1 MSQTNTE
8 PESEKPGEP
17 TYTLELHTDAYDIRR
32 YAPYIVAEVIV
43 SGSAESASSEGFR
56 LLAAYIFGANGGS
69 RKIAMTAPVTQT
81 PVKLPMTAPVTQSRS
96 EGGFHVHF
104 AMPAGYTLATLPVPN
119 DSRVKLFEVPAQRV
133 AVCRYSG
140 RWTEKNYAE
149 HLTELRAS
157 LAADGLTTH
166 GEPVLARYD
175 APYVLPFLRRN
186 EVWLALD

>member
-81 PVKLPMTAPVTQSRS
+81 PVKLAIR
-96 EGGFHVHF
+96 
-104 AMPAGYTLATLPVPN
+104 LPH
-119 DSRVKLFEVPAQRV
+119 
-133 AVCRYSG
+133 CRC
-140 RWTEKNYAE
+140 RT
-149 HLTELRAS
+149 TRA
-157 LAADGLTTH
+157 
-166 GEPVLARYD
+166 
-175 APYVLPFLRRN
+175 
-186 EVWLALD
+186 